1 MVKPRRLFVFPT
13 SPFSRRVRL
22 ALAHK
27 RLEAEVLDARAE
39 PKQLEEARRISP
51 QRTMPVLEE
60 PDGRVLGDSTAI
72 LHYLDRA
79 YPEAPLL
86 WPSRAPD
93 AHTALEVT
101 SLVDLGLN
109 TLVDLGT
116 RYYALRHDPAWPS
129 VKDEMLARVVRAFAA
144 LEERAKTRD
153 NRTITDAGW
162 CAADMILYTAV
173 VWIEG
178 WPGRVS
184 ASPLVAQLF
193 SLGYALPPGLSRWA
207 DPHRA
212 RPDVRALG

>member
-1 MVKPRRLFVFPT
+1 MAKPRRLFVFPT

-27 RLEAEVLDARAE
+27 RLEAEVLDARAD
-39 PKQLEEARRISP
+39 PKHLEEARRLSP

-60 PDGRVLGDSTAI
+60 PDGRVLGDSTAMM
-72 LHYLDRA
+72 HYLDKA
-79 YPEAPLL
+79 YAEAPLL
-86 WPSRAPD
+86 WPSRAAD
-93 AHTALEVT
+93 AHAALEVA
-101 SLVDLGLN
+101 SLVDLALDTVVN
-109 TLVDLGT
+109 LGT

-129 VKDEMLARVVRAFAA
+129 VKDELLGRATRALSA

-162 CAADMILYTAV
+162 CAADMYLFTAT

-178 WPGRVS
+178 WPGRVT
-184 ASPLVAQLF
+184 ASPQIAQLVT
-193 SLGYALPPGLSRWA
+193 LGLSLPPGLSRWA